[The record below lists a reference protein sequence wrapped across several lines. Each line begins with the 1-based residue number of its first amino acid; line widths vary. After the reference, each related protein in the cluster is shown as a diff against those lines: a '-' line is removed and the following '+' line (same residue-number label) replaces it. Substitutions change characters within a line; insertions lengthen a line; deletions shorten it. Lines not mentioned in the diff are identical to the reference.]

1 MKRLVAVVVS
11 IVWLVLLVGG
21 GYLVFTG
28 GVERVLSLLPQDLR
42 DRLGAP
48 VAGIPEEPT
57 SPEEP
62 AGPTEP
68 QPPPSPEAPATATPT
83 PTSTPPSTA
92 PEPTPAATAT
102 PTLAAS
108 FVPVAVVE
116 LTQLRAGPGPDY
128 SIVGTVD
135 AGSTVALVAQDP
147 SGAWYQLLDG
157 SWIQADALAEQ
168 PPLPVA
174 TPTAA
179 PSTPPPEETP
189 APAATPVVARV
200 NADANLRA
208 GPGTEYER
216 VGGVRFNE
224 EVRVVGKT
232 PDGQWYLLDTGAW
245 LFSALIDEPLDVP
258 VVRPEAQPTPAET
271 PSEAT
276 PAPVT
281 NTVANLRAGPGT
293 EFEVVETVPAGTPVT
308 VVGRNPAGDWLR
320 LEDGSWIFANL
331 VDNVPEDLPVVEP
344 GEPVEAAT
352 PTPEATATVEATPTP
367 EEEVAPTPAETP
379 VTRVE
384 SNLRSG
390 PGLDFPVV
398 RVVPAGTPL
407 TLVGRNEEGDWLRL
421 EDGTWIAFILVDN
434 VPENLPVMVPEEATA
449 TPESTATPEDPEPEA
464 TPTEEPT
471 PASEGAAKVGGETPA
486 QPVVNRNANLR
497 SGPGTEFEV
506 VRTVPAGTP
515 VTVVGRNPAGDW
527 LQLEDGSWIFA
538 ALVDNVPEEL
548 PVVEP

>member
-1 MKRLVAVVVS
+1 MKRLVAVLVS
-11 IVWLVLLVGG
+11 LVWLVLLVGG
-21 GYLVFTG
+21 GYLVLTG
-28 GVERVLSLLPQDLR
+28 GVAQVLSWLPQDLR

-48 VAGIPEEPT
+48 VAGIPEEPPA
-57 SPEEP
+57 PEEP
-62 AGPTEP
+62 TGPTEP
-68 QPPPSPEAPATATPT
+68 QPPPSPEAPAVATPT
-83 PTSTPPSTA
+83 PTSPSTA
-92 PEPTPAATAT
+92 PEPTPVPTAT

-157 SWIQADALAEQ
+157 SWIQADALAER
-168 PPLPVA
+168 PPLSMA

-179 PSTPPPEETP
+179 PSTPPPTETP
-189 APAATPVVARV
+189 APAVTPVVARV

-216 VGGVRFNE
+216 IGGVRFNE

-245 LFSALIDEPLDVP
+245 LFFALIDELLDVP
-258 VVRPEAQPTPAET
+258 VVNPEAQPTPAEA
-271 PSEAT
+271 PSAAT

-281 NTVANLRAGPGT
+281 NNVANLRSGPGT
-293 EFEVVETVPAGTPVT
+293 EFEVVETVPAGTSVT
-308 VVGRNPAGDWLR
+308 VVGRNPAGDWLQ
-320 LEDGSWIFANL
+320 LEDGNWIFAAL

-344 GEPVEAAT
+344 GAPEETASPTPVATAEAI
-352 PTPEATATVEATPTP
+352 PTPEAET
-367 EEEVAPTPAETP
+367 APTPADTP
-379 VTRVE
+379 ATRVE

-398 RVVPAGTPL
+398 RVVPADTPL
-407 TLVGRNEEGDWLRL
+407 TLVGRNEEGDWLQL

-434 VPENLPVMVPEEATA
+434 VPEDLPVVEPEEATPA
-449 TPESTATPEDPEPEA
+449 PESTATPETSDPEA
-464 TPTEEPT
+464 TPTEEAP
-471 PASEGAAKVGGETPA
+471 PDAEGAAKVSGETPA

-506 VRTVPAGTP
+506 VETVPAGTP

-538 ALVDNVPEEL
+538 ALVDNVPEDL